1 MKKKIAICIPTYN
14 ECKNIENTTRKI
26 DTCLKK
32 YSRLGFETIIV
43 NADNNSNN
51 NTNAIFNKLKKKK
64 KKVSLISNKIG
75 KGNNLL
81 NFFKFCDKE
90 NIDYALTIDADVK
103 SLKPIWIDKYLKE
116 LIQGKKD
123 YVTPI
128 YQRSRY
134 EGSTTNHF
142 AFPLIYSICG
152 IPIRQPI
159 AGDFSFN
166 KKFINCILNEPI
178 DNNVKKYGIDLFM
191 TLTAC
196 FNKLNV
202 AQIKLEK
209 KLHNPSFYKME
220 NMFVDVLNTFIFVW
234 KNHYE
239 QEILPIHNN
248 YNFNFLS
255 NIDRS
260 RRFVHKKYAL
270 EKNEFYR
277 KKIKYLEN
285 ESDLWLQCLYSL
297 IKDVKNVTESDKQR
311 IFNIFMYHATNF
323 WLIAEK
329 KSSKECETL
338 IINQAKNLLQL
349 VRSDYL
355 EKSNN

>member
-1 MKKKIAICIPTYN
+1 MKKIAVCIPTFN
-14 ECKNIENTTRKI
+14 EENNIVNILKKI
-26 DTCLKK
+26 DSGLKE
-32 YSRLGFETIIV
+32 YMNSYDVVIV
-43 NADNNSNN
+43 NCDSGSNDSTVRLFN
-51 NTNAIFNKLKKKK
+51 QCNTKC
-64 KKVSLISNKIG
+64 KKVQIQNTVVGKGINLIS
-75 KGNNLL
+75 
-81 NFFKFCDKE
+81 FFQYCKRNE
-90 NIDYALTIDADVK
+90 IDYALTLDADVR
-103 SLKPIWIDKYLKE
+103 SMTSMWIKE
-116 LIQGKKD
+116 FLNPLIYDRAD
-123 YVTPI
+123 YVVPI
-128 YQRSRY
+128 YKRSRY